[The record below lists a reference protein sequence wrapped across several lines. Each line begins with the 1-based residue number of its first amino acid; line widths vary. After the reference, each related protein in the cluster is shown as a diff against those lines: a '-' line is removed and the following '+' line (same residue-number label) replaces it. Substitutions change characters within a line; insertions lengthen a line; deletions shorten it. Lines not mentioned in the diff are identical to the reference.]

1 VVLVLNLRSTTQSF
15 SSKVRLVESE
25 KNRKGET
32 LSTLSHFGTVFPF
45 LEYFLGA
52 LVSNVVFILGLE
64 EYYVLFK

>member
-1 VVLVLNLRSTTQSF
+1 VVLLLNLRSTTQF
-15 SSKVRLVESE
+15 LSSKVVESE

-45 LEYFLGA
+45 LEYFFGA

-64 EYYVLFK
+64 EYYALFN